1 MIDNNLL
8 DKYELVLGM
17 EIHMQLDTEK
27 KMFCTCKNDPFNS
40 EPNEN
45 VCPVCL
51 GLPGAMPVANLDA
64 IKKAQLM
71 THNLGLTLNN
81 KIIFERKNYFYPDL
95 PKGFQLTCPHNPI
108 GSNGEFSYPSTDD
121 IKVVRWR
128 EVHLEEDTA
137 KSSHENN
144 QTSIDFN
151 KSGVPLLEMVTE
163 PDFHSI
169 DDAVNFCKE
178 IQLYARYLGISE
190 ASMEK
195 GHMRLEANIS
205 VRVKGETDLPNY
217 RVELKN
223 INSFGFMRKALAF
236 ELRRQ
241 AEALEAGEALHQE
254 TRGFNEK
261 TGKTFLQRSKEDA
274 HDYRYFPEPDIPVIE
289 IDKSWLEEITTSQN
303 ETPKIRR
310 EKLKSDQLNNQY
322 IEILVAN
329 EEQFKKYTTLLQAQI
344 APNKAANFII
354 NEATYAGKTAQEIIE
369 AEKAKQTD
377 KISDTSEIENFVK
390 QAIEAN
396 PKAVEDYKNGN
407 QNSIQ
412 FLIGQVMKLSR
423 GKADAQVVREM
434 VIKNLS

>member
-1 MIDNNLL
+1 MNN
-8 DKYELVLGM
+8 D
-17 EIHMQLDTEK
+17 
-27 KMFCTCKNDPFNS
+27 F
-40 EPNEN
+40 EN
-45 VCPVCL
+45 
-51 GLPGAMPVANLDA
+51 
-64 IKKAQLM
+64 I
-71 THNLGLTLNN
+71 
-81 KIIFERKNYFYPDL
+81 
-95 PKGFQLTCPHNPI
+95 
-108 GSNGEFSYPSTDD
+108 
-121 IKVVRWR
+121 
-128 EVHLEEDTA
+128 
-137 KSSHENN
+137 
-144 QTSIDFN
+144 
-151 KSGVPLLEMVTE
+151 
-163 PDFHSI
+163 
-169 DDAVNFCKE
+169 
-178 IQLYARYLGISE
+178 LGI
-190 ASMEK
+190 
-195 GHMRLEANIS
+195 LLITYIS
-205 VRVKGETDLPNY
+205 F
-217 RVELKN
+217 
-223 INSFGFMRKALAF
+223 S
-236 ELRRQ
+236 
-241 AEALEAGEALHQE
+241 
-254 TRGFNEK
+254 
-261 TGKTFLQRSKEDA
+261 
-274 HDYRYFPEPDIPVIE
+274 
-289 IDKSWLEEITTSQN
+289 DKSWLEEITTSQN

>member
-1 MIDNNLL
+1 MIEN
-8 DKYELVLGM
+8 YELVLGM
-17 EIHMQLDTEK
+17 EIHLQLDTQK
-27 KMFCTCKNDPFNS
+27 KMFCSCKNDPFES
-40 EPNEN
+40 EPNAN

-51 GLPGAMPVANLDA
+51 GLPGAMPVANLEA
-64 IKKAQLM
+64 IRKAQLM
-71 THNLGLTLNN
+71 VHHLGLKLND
-81 KIIFERKNYFYPDL
+81 KIIYERKNYFYPDL
-95 PKGFQLTCPHNPI
+95 PKSFQLTCPHHPI
-108 GSNGEFSYPSTDD
+108 GIGGDFSYPSNGNNN
-121 IKVVRWR
+121 VVRWR

-137 KSSHENN
+137 KSSHEDKI
-144 QTSIDFN
+144 TKIDFN

-169 DDAVNFCKE
+169 EDAVNFCKE

-205 VRVKGETDLPNY
+205 VRKKGETDLPNY

-241 AEALEAGEALHQE
+241 AEALSVGETLYQE

-274 HDYRYFPEPDIPVIE
+274 QDYRYFPEPDIPVIE
-289 IDKSWLEEITTSQN
+289 IDKSWLEEITTSKA
-303 ETPKIRR
+303 ETPKSRR
-310 EKLKSDQLNNQY
+310 ERLISLQLNNQY
-322 IEILVAN
+322 VEILVSN
-329 EEQFKKYTTLLQAQI
+329 EDQFSKFTSLLNAQI
-344 APNKAANFII
+344 PANKAANFVI
-354 NEATYAGKTAQEIIE
+354 NEAAYAGKTAQEIID

-396 PKAVEDYKNGN
+396 PKAVEDYKKGN
-407 QNSIQ
+407 QNAVQ
-412 FLIGQVMKLSR
+412 FLIGQVMKLSK
-423 GKADAQVVREM
+423 GKADAMVVRDNIERIM
-434 VIKNLS
+434 NG

>member
-1 MIDNNLL
+1 MNE
-8 DKYELVLGM
+8 YELVLGM
-17 EIHMQLDTEK
+17 EIHLQLDTES

-40 EPNEN
+40 EPNAN

-71 THNLGLTLNN
+71 THYLGLKLND

-108 GSNGEFSYPSTDD
+108 GSGGEFAYPSARDDRPSAKDDNSGSTQEASKTDD

-137 KSSHENN
+137 KSSHENKE
-144 QTSIDFN
+144 TRIDFN
-151 KSGVPLLEMVTE
+151 KSGVPLVEMVTE

-169 DDAVNFCKE
+169 EDAVNFCKE
-178 IQLYARYLGISE
+178 IQFYARYLGISE

-205 VRVKGETDLPNY
+205 VRLKGQAATEDQALLPNY

-241 AEALEAGEALHQE
+241 AEA
-254 TRGFNEK
+254 
-261 TGKTFLQRSKEDA
+261 
-274 HDYRYFPEPDIPVIE
+274 
-289 IDKSWLEEITTSQN
+289 
-303 ETPKIRR
+303 
-310 EKLKSDQLNNQY
+310 
-322 IEILVAN
+322 
-329 EEQFKKYTTLLQAQI
+329 
-344 APNKAANFII
+344 
-354 NEATYAGKTAQEIIE
+354 IE
-369 AEKAKQTD
+369 A
-377 KISDTSEIENFVK
+377 
-390 QAIEAN
+390 
-396 PKAVEDYKNGN
+396 
-407 QNSIQ
+407 
-412 FLIGQVMKLSR
+412 
-423 GKADAQVVREM
+423 
-434 VIKNLS
+434 